1 MTPRSFLF
9 AAVSSGSAAL
19 MALVYFVAA
28 RYLGVEGFAIFS
40 YALAVAMIGEALID
54 MGVHQLTIREVAQA
68 PGSRFALLRQ
78 QLGLKAIS
86 GAAVIT
92 LGMAGTL
99 FITTDTTDL
108 MVVALMLVASLLRS
122 WLLSVRGGLIGLEAF
137 GTDAALVAGDRVL
150 LTVAGTAAL
159 LLGADV
165 VGLAVVFVAT
175 RVLTVAAALVLTRR
189 DLGVPTWRYEPDA
202 WVALQRRAFP
212 LGVFMIVLTAYNYI
226 DTIMLRA
233 MAPEAETALY
243 NAAYRLYEGTTYA
256 VAVLWSVLTPRL
268 SALWMTDRTGH
279 RRLAGRGLATAIA
292 VALPIA
298 TALWAGAAQ
307 WIRWTSGE
315 DYLAGRHALQVL
327 SAGLPLVF
335 AIWVVHAIA
344 TSASH
349 DRVLVRS
356 TAVGLVAN
364 VGLNLWLIPH
374 SGHEGAALATVIGE
388 ALTLTLLLWGVRRV
402 LDGTGGTAA

>member
-1 MTPRSFLF
+1 MTPRNFLF
-9 AAVSSGSAAL
+9 AAVSSGSAVL

-28 RYLGVEGFAIFS
+28 RYLGVEGFATFS
-40 YALAVAMIGEALID
+40 YALAVSMIGEALID
-54 MGVHQLTIREVAQA
+54 MGVHQLTIREVAQV
-68 PGSRFALLRQ
+68 PESRFALLRQ

-86 GAAVIT
+86 GAVVFAIGLV
-92 LGMAGTL
+92 GTL

-108 MVVALMLVASLLRS
+108 TVVALMLVASLLRS
-122 WLLSVRGGLIGLEAF
+122 WLLSVRGGLIGIEAF

-175 RVLTVAAALVLTRR
+175 RVVTVAAALALTRQ

-202 WVALQRRAFP
+202 WLALHRRALP
-212 LGVFMIVLTAYNYI
+212 LGAFMIVLTAYNYI
-226 DTIMLRA
+226 DTVMLRA
-233 MAPEAETALY
+233 MAPEDETALY

-256 VAVLWSVLTPRL
+256 AAVLWSVLTPRL
-268 SALWMTDRTGH
+268 SALWTTNRAGH
-279 RRLAGRGLATAIA
+279 RRLAVRGLGAGVALAVPIA
-292 VALPIA
+292 VALW
-298 TALWAGAAQ
+298 LGAGR
-307 WIRWTSGE
+307 WILWTSGAE
-315 DYLAGRHALQVL
+315 YVTGEFTLRIL

-344 TSASH
+344 TSSSH
-349 DRVLVRS
+349 DHVLVRS
-356 TAVGLVAN
+356 TAIGLLAN
-364 VGLNLWLIPH
+364 VGLNLWLIPQ

-388 ALTLTLLLWGVRRV
+388 ALTLGLLLWGVRGV
-402 LDGTGGTAA
+402 VSGTAEATA